1 MAGEFHDVVAQ
12 RLRGVQQRYT
22 RNRRALVDALETA
35 EHPLTIPEILDAD
48 ASLAMSSVY
57 RNLAVLEQADVVH
70 RVVTTDEFAR
80 YELVEDL
87 TEHHHHLICSSCGK
101 VEDFTPTPA
110 LERSAA
116 DALARIADQAGF
128 RVHSHRLDV
137 VGLCHRCA

>member
-12 RLRGVQQRYT
+12 RLRVVQQRYT